1 VLTVLCGGVG
11 AARLLAGIVDVVDP
25 ASVTAI
31 VNVADDVIVHGLH
44 ISPDLDTIT
53 YTLGGLNNALSGWGV
68 VDESWRVMDEL
79 EVLGGPTWFRLGD
92 RDLATHLYRT
102 GRLDAGASLSAITSE
117 LAARRRVGIAILP
130 VTDDPVATI
139 VATRAGERLEFQ
151 EYFVARRHDVDVVG
165 VEFRGADAARPAPG
179 VLDAIATASKVV
191 IAPSNPILSIDPILA
206 VPGVRAAV
214 DARRADVVA
223 VSPIV
228 AGAALKGPADRL
240 LGDLGHEPSALGVAR
255 HYRDLVGTF
264 VLDELDRS
272 LRAEVEALGMH
283 CVVTDTVMAAPSRA
297 AALAKV
303 LVDA

>member
-53 YTLGGLNNALSGWGV
+53 YTLGGLNNAVSGWGV